1 MQAKQESEMR
11 NQLIALAIYPFALV
25 CAIWVI
31 SHIKLFIIRHMRD
44 GWLKDQLLRER
55 WHS

>member
-1 MQAKQESEMR
+1 MR